1 MEKKIPLIFDC
12 DNTMGVP
19 GCDVDDGLTLLY
31 LLGLPEVELLGVT
44 CAYGNNT
51 QQTVYQNTVRL
62 LKDWGRDDIP
72 VFRGADSAADRS
84 SAAADF
90 LARMSRRYEGELYVI
105 ATGAMTNLLGAEE
118 KDGGFFAR
126 VKAFSLMGGITEPL
140 LVGSEPMDELN
151 LSCDPAASLAV
162 LRQGKKVQIATAQN
176 SLRSYYPKEGCL
188 RTLRERGGAL
198 GAYLERHIAYWFE
211 VYEQNWNLSGFVNWD
226 VMAAVQLLHPEFVVP
241 LEAKITPTEE
251 SLRCGML
258 CGEGDEVAVLLPV
271 IEAQEAYFRHIEQAW
286 FSARVKLAGEDKS
299 DFWKEEHK

>member
-19 GCDVDDGLTLLY
+19 DCDVDDGLTLLY
-31 LLGLPEVELLGVT
+31 LLGLPEVELLAVT
-44 CAYGNNT
+44 CAYGNNS

-105 ATGAMTNLLGAEE
+105 AIGAMTNLLGAEE
-118 KDGGFFAR
+118 KDAGFFAR

-140 LVGSEPMDELN
+140 FVGGKPMAELN

-176 SLRSYYPKEGCL
+176 SLRSYYPKEECL
-188 RTLRERGGAL
+188 RALRERGGAL
-198 GAYLERHIAYWFE
+198 GAYLERHISDWFDI
-211 VYEQNWNLSGFVNWD
+211 YEEHWNLSGFVNWD
-226 VMAAVQLLHPEFVVP
+226 VMAAVQMLHPELIRPAVG
-241 LEAKITPTEE
+241 EISPTEE
-251 SLRCGML
+251 SLKMGML
-258 CGEGDEVAVLLPV
+258 HGGGTLCMVDLPE
-271 IEAQEAYFRHIEQAW
+271 IEDQEAYFRHIYEVW
-286 FSARVKLAGEDKS
+286 FSARVTIASENKD
-299 DFWKEEHK
+299 H